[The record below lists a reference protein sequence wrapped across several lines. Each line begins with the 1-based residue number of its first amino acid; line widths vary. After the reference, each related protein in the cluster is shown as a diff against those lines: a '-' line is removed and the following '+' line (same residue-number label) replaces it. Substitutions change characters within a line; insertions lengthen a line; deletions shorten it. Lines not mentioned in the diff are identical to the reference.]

1 LGAVMIKR
9 WTVDEVN
16 YLREHYADKT
26 ALSVGMAIGKTES
39 QVHNKAFHLKL
50 KKSPEFLAKAG
61 RELASKEGASVGRF
75 KSGHQTWNKG
85 IKVSTGLHDA
95 SRASQFKIGQ
105 LPHNHHPIGYERVDC
120 EGYLHRKISDTG
132 HTKRD
137 FKLVHHIIWQSVH
150 GEIPSGC
157 YIVFSDGN
165 KANFDIDNLV
175 CLTKAENM
183 KRNTIHR
190 FSPELKEAIRLTKKL
205 QKLIKRE
212 EQNVVQN

>member
-1 LGAVMIKR
+1 MIKR

-50 KKSPEFLAKAG
+50 KKSPGFLTMAG
-61 RELASKEGASVGRF
+61 RELSMRESAKVGRF

-85 IKVSTGLHDA
+85 IKGSTGLHDA

-157 YIVFSDGN
+157 YIVFADGN

-205 QKLIKRE
+205 QKLIKQE

>member
-1 LGAVMIKR
+1 MIKR

-50 KKSPEFLAKAG
+50 KKSPVFLTMAG
-61 RELASKEGASVGRF
+61 RELSMRESAKVGRF

-85 IKVSTGLHDA
+85 IKGSTGLHDA
-95 SRASQFKIGQ
+95 SRASQFKVGQ
-105 LPHNHHPIGYERVDC
+105 LPHNHHPIGYERIDC

-157 YIVFSDGN
+157 YIVFADGN

-205 QKLIKRE
+205 QKLIKQE

>member
-1 LGAVMIKR
+1 M
-9 WTVDEVN
+9 
-16 YLREHYADKT
+16 REHYADKT

-50 KKSPEFLAKAG
+50 KKSPGFLTMAG
-61 RELASKEGASVGRF
+61 RELSMRESAKVVRF

-85 IKVSTGLHDA
+85 IKGSTGLHDA
-95 SRASQFKIGQ
+95 SRASQFKVGQ
-105 LPHNHHPIGYERVDC
+105 LPHNHHPIGYERIDC

-205 QKLIKRE
+205 QKLIKQE

>member
-1 LGAVMIKR
+1 MSKV
-9 WTVDEVN
+9 WTDEQIA
-16 YLREHYADKT
+16 YLLEHYADNT
-26 ALSVGMAIGKTES
+26 AQSVGVAIGRTTS
-39 QVHNKAFHLKL
+39 QVHNKAYHLRL

-85 IKVSTGLHDA
+85 IKGSTGLHES
-95 SRASQFKIGQ
+95 SRAQQFKTGQ
-105 LPHNHHPIGYERVDC
+105 LLHNHHQIGYERLDC
-120 EGYLHRKISDTG
+120 EGYLHRKITDTG

-137 FKLVHHIIWQSVH
+137 YRLVHHIAWQSVH
-150 GEIPSGC
+150 GEIPKGC
-157 YIVFSDGN
+157 YIVFVDGN
-165 KANFDIDNLV
+165 KSNFDISNLA

-190 FSPELKEAIRLTKKL
+190 FSPELKEAIRLVRKL
-205 QKLIKRE
+205 QKLIKQE

>member
-1 LGAVMIKR
+1 M
-9 WTVDEVN
+9 
-16 YLREHYADKT
+16 REHYADKT

-50 KKSPEFLAKAG
+50 KKSPVFLTMAG
-61 RELASKEGASVGRF
+61 RELSMRESAKVGRF

-85 IKVSTGLHDA
+85 IKGSTGLHDA
-95 SRASQFKIGQ
+95 SRASQFKVGQ
-105 LPHNHHPIGYERVDC
+105 LPHNHHPIGYERIDC

-157 YIVFSDGN
+157 YIVFADGN

-205 QKLIKRE
+205 QKLIKQE

>member
-1 LGAVMIKR
+1 M
-9 WTVDEVN
+9 
-16 YLREHYADKT
+16 REHYADKT

-50 KKSPEFLAKAG
+50 KKSPGFLTMAG
-61 RELASKEGASVGRF
+61 RELSMRESAKVGRF

-85 IKVSTGLHDA
+85 IKGSTGLHDA

-157 YIVFSDGN
+157 YIVFADGN

-205 QKLIKRE
+205 QKLIKQE